1 MKRKIQIN
9 SSQTT
14 YVKKRIEEI
23 NKQKEASIR
32 QKYLWV
38 KPTISLEEKI
48 KLIQNGKFEI
58 RPHSNATTNLDWALI
73 FTSTEDPYVKE
84 RAEALNRL
92 NAERTQLMDNLI
104 LGDVAE
110 ALSMLES
117 FSKKEY

>member
-9 SSQTT
+9 NSQTT
-14 YVKKRIEEI
+14 YIKKRIEEI
-23 NKQKEASIR
+23 NKQKESAIR
-32 QKYLWV
+32 NKYLWV
-38 KPTISLEEKI
+38 KPTLHLEEKI
-48 KLIQNGKFEI
+48 KLIQAGKFQI
-58 RPHSNATTNLDWALI
+58 RPNSSNTANLDWALV
-73 FTSTEDPYVKE
+73 FNHDEDPYVKE
-84 RAEALNRL
+84 RAEAFNRL